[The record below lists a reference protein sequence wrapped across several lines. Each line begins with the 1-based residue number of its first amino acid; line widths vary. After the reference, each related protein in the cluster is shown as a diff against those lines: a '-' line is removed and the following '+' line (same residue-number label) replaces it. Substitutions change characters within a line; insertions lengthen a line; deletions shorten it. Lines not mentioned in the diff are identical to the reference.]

1 MAAAQRKYGGI
12 SAAQRR
18 AERRQRLLDAA
29 LDIIGEHGMAGLS
42 VRGVCAR
49 AGLTSRFFYENF
61 TDTDTLA
68 AELFDEQM
76 AHVLARATGVVTD
89 LDTAG
94 DLPAKIRAA
103 GELFLDELTRDPR
116 IARLAWTE
124 AMSHP
129 ALAERRLAAVRLI
142 AATGAQWA
150 RQLLDLPPGPDP
162 RLEATFLLLIGGYSE
177 IALAWQNGAVDLTR
191 DELLDFC
198 RDFTLARLDL
208 VTPR

>member
-1 MAAAQRKYGGI
+1 MASTQRMYGGV
-12 SAAQRR
+12 SAERRR
-18 AERRQRLLDAA
+18 ADRRQRLLDAA

-61 TDTDTLA
+61 RDTDALA

-76 AHVLARATGVVTD
+76 EHVLARAATAVTD
-89 LDTAG
+89 IDTAG

-103 GELFLDELTRDPR
+103 GGHFLDELTRDPR
-116 IARLAWTE
+116 IARLVWTE
-124 AMSHP
+124 ALSHP
-129 ALAERRLAAVRLI
+129 ALAERRLAAIRLI

-150 RQLLDLPPGPDP
+150 RELLDLPPGPDP
-162 RLEATFLLLIGGYSE
+162 RLEATFLLLIGGYAE

-191 DELLDFC
+191 DELLDLC
-198 RDFTLARLDL
+198 RDYTLARVDL
-208 VTPR
+208 VTPH